1 MKCSFLAITICLASL
16 ATINTV
22 RVQENT
28 SAAAS
33 EKDLVV
39 LTPPKGGTVNK
50 IYDENH

>member
-22 RVQENT
+22 RAQENT

-50 IYDENH
+50 IYNENH